1 MTTMTAIPLYSQ
13 KTVTTVIT
21 VIVVTNKRKDLSF
34 MRSKTQGINVRVTPA
49 EKEKLSESAFY
60 CGLSL
65 SEYLRRLG
73 LGKNVKAATDKR
85 IYKTFRLVRQLK
97 KDLESL
103 EKREILYRLSVIEDL
118 LK

>member
-1 MTTMTAIPLYSQ
+1 
-13 KTVTTVIT
+13 
-21 VIVVTNKRKDLSF
+21 

-73 LGKNVKAATDKR
+73 LGKNVKAATDEK

-97 KDLESL
+97 KGLDSL
-103 EKREILYRLSVIEDL
+103 EKSEILYRLSVIEDL

>member
-1 MTTMTAIPLYSQ
+1 
-13 KTVTTVIT
+13 
-21 VIVVTNKRKDLSF
+21 

-73 LGKNVKAATDKR
+73 LGKNVKAATDEK
-85 IYKTFRLVRQLK
+85 IYKAFRMVRQLK
-97 KDLESL
+97 KDLDSL
-103 EKREILYRLSVIEDL
+103 EKSEILRRLSTIEDL

>member
-1 MTTMTAIPLYSQ
+1 
-13 KTVTTVIT
+13 
-21 VIVVTNKRKDLSF
+21 

-49 EKEKLSESAFY
+49 EKEKLSQSAFY

-73 LGKNVKAATDKR
+73 LGKNIKAATDEK

-97 KDLESL
+97 MDLESL
-103 EKREILYRLSVIEDL
+103 EKGEILYRLSVIEDL

>member
-1 MTTMTAIPLYSQ
+1 MTAISLYS
-13 KTVTTVIT
+13 KKSVTTVIA
-21 VIVVTNKRKDLSF
+21 VTNQRKDLIF

-49 EKEKLSESAFY
+49 EKEKFSESAFY

-73 LGKNVKAATDKR
+73 LGKDIKAATDEK
-85 IYKTFRLVRQLK
+85 IYKAFRLVRQLK
-97 KDLESL
+97 KDFDSL
-103 EKREILYRLSVIEDL
+103 ERSEILYKINTIENQ

>member
-1 MTTMTAIPLYSQ
+1 
-13 KTVTTVIT
+13 
-21 VIVVTNKRKDLSF
+21 

-60 CGLSL
+60 CGLSM

-73 LGKNVKAATDKR
+73 LGKNVKAATDEK

-97 KDLESL
+97 KGLDSL
-103 EKREILYRLSVIEDL
+103 EKSEILRRLSKIEDL

>member
-1 MTTMTAIPLYSQ
+1 
-13 KTVTTVIT
+13 
-21 VIVVTNKRKDLSF
+21 
-34 MRSKTQGINVRVTPA
+34 MRSKTLGINVRVTPA

-65 SEYLRRLG
+65 SEYLRKLG
-73 LGKNVKAATDKR
+73 LGKDVKAATDEK

-103 EKREILYRLSVIEDL
+103 EKSEILYRLSVIENL

>member
-1 MTTMTAIPLYSQ
+1 
-13 KTVTTVIT
+13 
-21 VIVVTNKRKDLSF
+21 

-73 LGKNVKAATDKR
+73 LGKNVKAATDEK

-97 KDLESL
+97 KDLDSL
-103 EKREILYRLSVIEDL
+103 EKSEILYRLSVIEDL

>member
-1 MTTMTAIPLYSQ
+1 
-13 KTVTTVIT
+13 
-21 VIVVTNKRKDLSF
+21 
-34 MRSKTQGINVRVTPA
+34 MRSKTLGINVRVTAA
-49 EKEKLSESAFY
+49 EKEKLSENAFY

-73 LGKNVKAATDKR
+73 LGRNIKAATDEK

-97 KDLESL
+97 KDFDSL
-103 EKREILYRLSVIEDL
+103 ERSEILYRITTIEEL

>member
-1 MTTMTAIPLYSQ
+1 
-13 KTVTTVIT
+13 
-21 VIVVTNKRKDLSF
+21 

-73 LGKNVKAATDKR
+73 FGKNVKAATDEK

-103 EKREILYRLSVIEDL
+103 EKSEILYRLSVIEDL

>member
-1 MTTMTAIPLYSQ
+1 
-13 KTVTTVIT
+13 
-21 VIVVTNKRKDLSF
+21 

-73 LGKNVKAATDKR
+73 LGKNVKAATDEK
-85 IYKTFRLVRQLK
+85 IYRTFRLVGQLK

-103 EKREILYRLSVIEDL
+103 KKSEILRRLSTIEDL

>member
-1 MTTMTAIPLYSQ
+1 MG
-13 KTVTTVIT
+13 
-21 VIVVTNKRKDLSF
+21 
-34 MRSKTQGINVRVTPA
+34 SKTQGINVRVTPA

-73 LGKNVKAATDKR
+73 LGKDIKAATDEKS
-85 IYKTFRLVRQLK
+85 YKAFRLIRQLK
-97 KDLESL
+97 EDLDSL
-103 EKREILYRLSVIEDL
+103 EKSEILHRLSTIENL